1 LVAGWPAD
9 PDLLRAERSSRR
21 PDGPIPVE
29 LPQRFGVSALVTMA
43 RDPARLAAQ
52 IRRPMPRPPA
62 PRAERGT
69 AFHRWLEERF
79 GQMRLIDVDDLAG
92 GAESD
97 LGADDADPSAPQ
109 AGVAGGGRSQRP
121 R

>member
-1 LVAGWPAD
+1 
-9 PDLLRAERSSRR
+9 
-21 PDGPIPVE
+21 
-29 LPQRFGVSALVTMA
+29 MA
-43 RDPARLAAQ
+43 RTPALLAAQ

-92 GAESD
+92 AVD
-97 LGADDADPSAPQ
+97 ADMVADDADLADLKAQ
-109 AGVAGGGRSQRP
+109 FEAGDWGQRWPAEVEMPFETRVGDRLFRGRIDASFTC
-121 R
+121 